1 MARRFSLFALIAV
14 AGFFTGTS
22 AFGVNNSNN
31 HAHSQ
36 LEQLPQQLAIPTR
49 RGFLAVAAASVAGA
63 VAPRESVAIDIG
75 GKIQLGDESIMSPK
89 EHGTSMKPVQ
99 TDLLY
104 GVSRKLADKIC
115 NYNR

>member
-1 MARRFSLFALIAV
+1 MARLLSLFALIAV
-14 AGFFTGTS
+14 AGYFTGTS

-31 HAHSQ
+31 HAHPQ
-36 LEQLPQQLAIPTR
+36 VELLPQPLAIPTR
-49 RGFLAVAAASVAGA
+49 RGFLAAAAASAAVA

-75 GKIQLGDESIMSPK
+75 GKIQLGDESIMRPK
-89 EHGTSMKPVQ
+89 EHGTSIKPVQ

-104 GVSRKLADKIC
+104 GVSRSLADKIC